1 MFSWFIQLHTYYVF
15 VIFHLVNLLLFKV
28 GLFKKERLKDI
39 LQVMG
44 GGRNGTE
51 RHGQNLAIIYI
62 DSLILISIEI
72 VLLCWS
78 HLILKGSF

>member
-1 MFSWFIQLHTYYVF
+1 MLLFCF
-15 VIFHLVNLLLFKV
+15 VNLYFLKLV
-28 GLFKKERLKDI
+28 LFKKERLKDI

-72 VLLCWS
+72 VLLC
-78 HLILKGSF
+78 